1 MRIIIMDP
9 DIEKGHRNATG
20 HRDPIPIPIPIFGVK
35 KDANG
40 GIIIYIL
47 VLYN

>member
-1 MRIIIMDP
+1 MDP

-20 HRDPIPIPIPIFGVK
+20 HRDPIPIPIFGVK
-35 KDANG
+35 KDDNG